1 MKYLTPLPP
10 LVAYVRNGRPL
21 YIFKLL
27 LTTTP
32 KLYPLKMIIYLATK
46 RKAIKKRASRLS
58 AVQMLEKKNERK
70 AELKEKE
77 LQLRA
82 EELELQKKR
91 FEEEAEERKER
102 LKFELEER
110 RIFLQVLRDRL

>member
-1 MKYLTPLPP
+1 
-10 LVAYVRNGRPL
+10 
-21 YIFKLL
+21 
-27 LTTTP
+27 
-32 KLYPLKMIIYLATK
+32 MIIYLATK

-82 EELELQKKR
+82 EELELKKKDLKR
-91 FEEEAEERKER
+91 R
-102 LKFELEER
+102 LKKEN
-110 RIFLQVLRDRL
+110 RD